1 MSFQDELKKSLKTKE
16 QVRDEAAETV
26 LREEYRIAEYN
37 YKELKWEI
45 LQKAQRAEAAH
56 GKISGIFKIE
66 YDGNYKDNVPYCNPF
81 EVESHSK
88 CSQSGWIFIT
98 RYAYHDTFAVKNM
111 AKLDAVWAKLR
122 DMAEADGIKLG
133 EPFLHLKIIDART
146 KQLKKEARITRKFGK
161 LSGDVRYVL
170 WGDGWKTK
178 SGEAGGFDLAV
189 DYECRV

>member
-1 MSFQDELKKSLKTKE
+1 MSFQDELRKSLKTKE
-16 QVRDEAAETV
+16 QVRDEAAEAV

-88 CSQSGWIFIT
+88 CSKSGGIFT
-98 RYAYHDTFAVKNM
+98 FRYAYHNFFKVKNI

-122 DMAEADGIKLG
+122 DMAEADGITLG
-133 EPFLHLKIIDART
+133 EPFLHLKIIDAKT
-146 KQLKKEARITRKFGK
+146 KRLKKEARITRKFGK
-161 LSGDVRYVL
+161 LSGDVRYVV
-170 WGDGWKTK
+170 WDAHSRKER
-178 SGEAGGFDLAV
+178 GEWGGFELAV